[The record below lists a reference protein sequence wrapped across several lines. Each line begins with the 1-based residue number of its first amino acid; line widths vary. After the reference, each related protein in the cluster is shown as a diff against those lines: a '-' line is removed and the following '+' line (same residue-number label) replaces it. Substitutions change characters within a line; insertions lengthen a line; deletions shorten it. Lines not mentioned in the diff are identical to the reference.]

1 MDKKE
6 AVPEISG
13 QELQKMDVLS
23 EQIKELKEKYEN
35 VQTRERILWLA
46 IMVYMMMQ
54 PIVLLLALS

>member
-23 EQIKELKEKYEN
+23 EQIKELKEQYEN

>member
-6 AVPEISG
+6 AIPEISS

-23 EQIKELKEKYEN
+23 EQIKELKEQYEN

>member
-23 EQIKELKEKYEN
+23 EQIKELKEQYEN
-35 VQTRERILWLA
+35 VQTRERILWLV